1 MTTPVELKCPKC
13 GALLAMEDVNMATDM
28 ALCRACNKISR
39 FSDLVQEERDEEI
52 LDSIPRR
59 MSVVKTAR
67 GLEVTYK
74 KPKGAGFFILLFSV
88 IWNAI
93 TYSIL
98 FAMMGKMTHEG
109 LFGQLFLIPFVLVG
123 FGTLLSA
130 VYVLFGRMTLTLTPG
145 RGELFRG
152 VGSLGRRQ
160 QFLLAKDARVSIEA
174 SNMQQNHKVLN
185 KIVVDQPDGKPFE
198 FGTGIAEKEAQQY
211 VAALLRQMRG

>member
-1 MTTPVELKCPKC
+1 MTTPVELKCPTC

-59 MSVVKTAR
+59 MSVAKTAR
-67 GLEVTYK
+67 GLEVTYRR
-74 KPKGAGFFILLFSV
+74 PKGVGFFLLLFTL

-93 TYSIL
+93 TYAAV
-98 FAMMGKMTHEG
+98 FAMMGETGHG
-109 LFGQLFLIPFVLVG
+109 GIFGQLFLIPFILVG
-123 FGTLLSA
+123 FGTLLGA
-130 VYVLFGRMTLTLTPG
+130 VYVLFGRMTLTLAPG

-160 QFLLAKDARVSIEA
+160 QFFLAKDARVSIET
-174 SNMQQNHKVLN
+174 SNIQQNHKVLN
-185 KIVVDQPDGKPFE
+185 KIVVEQPDGKPFE
-198 FGTGIAEKEAQQY
+198 FGTGIAEEEAQQY
-211 VAALLRQMRG
+211 AAALLRQMRG

>member
-1 MTTPVELKCPKC
+1 MTTPVELKCPMC

-39 FSDLVQEERDEEI
+39 FSELVQEERDEEI

-59 MSVVKTAR
+59 MSVTKTAR
-67 GLEVTYK
+67 GLEVTYR
-74 KPKGAGFFILLFSV
+74 KPKGAVFFLLLFAL

-93 TYSIL
+93 TYAAI
-98 FAMMGKMTHEG
+98 FVMMGKMAHES

-123 FGTLLSA
+123 FGTFLGA
-130 VYVLFGRMTLTLTPG
+130 VYVLFGRMTLTLSPG
-145 RGELFRG
+145 TGELFRG

-160 QFLLAKDARVSIEA
+160 QFLLAKDSRISIEA
-174 SNMQQNHKVLN
+174 SNIQQNNKVLN
-185 KIVVDQPDGKPFE
+185 KIVVEQPDGKPFE